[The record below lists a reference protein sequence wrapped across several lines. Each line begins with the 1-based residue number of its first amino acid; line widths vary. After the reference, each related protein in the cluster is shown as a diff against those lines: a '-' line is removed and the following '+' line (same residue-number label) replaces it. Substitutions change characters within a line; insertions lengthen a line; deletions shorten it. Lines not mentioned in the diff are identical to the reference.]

1 MLSNRFHSKLPV
13 SEELQLTVNAALQ
26 GMKIDVNQLHYSQ
39 NVLELLDSVKE
50 ELLVLFSLDKFINKK
65 NEEIDELKTSID
77 EIDALRV
84 VYDKA

>member
-1 MLSNRFHSKLPV
+1 
-13 SEELQLTVNAALQ
+13 
-26 GMKIDVNQLHYSQ
+26 MKIDVNQLHYSQ

>member
-1 MLSNRFHSKLPV
+1 
-13 SEELQLTVNAALQ
+13 
-26 GMKIDVNQLHYSQ
+26 MKIDVNQLHYSQ

-65 NEEIDELKTSID
+65 NEEIDEIKTSID